1 MGYKFLEDVAIAD
14 VAFVAEGKTLDQM
27 MNSSAIALTSS
38 MIKDIAKIETKKTV
52 KIKIESKNEEQLLHD
67 FLQELIFLKDAKLLL
82 FREFEIQI
90 GKKEDKFFLKA
101 QLKGEKIDMK
111 KHELLVD
118 VKAVSFHRFEVKK
131 EKNGWKCFVILDV

>member
-38 MIKDIAKIETKKTV
+38 MIKDIAKIEIKKTV

-90 GKKEDKFFLKA
+90 EKKDKFFLKA

>member
-27 MNSSAIALTSS
+27 MKSSAMALTNS
-38 MIKDIAKIETKKTV
+38 MIKDPEKLEIKKTI

-90 GKKEDKFFLKA
+90 EKKRDKFLLKA

-131 EKNGWKCFVILDV
+131 EENGWKCFVILDV